1 MKIHLPLALA
11 LLATAGTAIAAPH
24 EGSAFIHDY
33 DANHDGQVTRAEF
46 DATRVARFKATDANG
61 DGWVSEDEY
70 VQEYSA
76 RLEQQ
81 LAASDRSED
90 KKTEE
95 RQRQIRQTHV
105 RFGVLDKDKDGK
117 MIQAEYD
124 RSGARAFAEQDNDK
138 DGIVTATDAAATAA
152 RQLAARQAADKTADR
167 ADR

>member
-1 MKIHLPLALA
+1 MKIHLPLAATLIA
-11 LLATAGTAIAAPH
+11 LSGAAHAAPH

-33 DANHDGQVTRAEF
+33 DADYDGQVTRAEF
-46 DATRVARFKATDANG
+46 DAGRVARFKATDANG

-70 VQEYSA
+70 VKEYSA

-105 RFGVLDKDKDGK
+105 RFGVLDKDKDQK
-117 MIQAEYD
+117 MSQAEYD
-124 RSGARAFAEQDNDK
+124 ASGARAFAEQDNDK
-138 DGIVTATDAAATAA
+138 DGIVTAADAAATAA
-152 RQLAARQAADKTADR
+152 RQLAARQKADR
-167 ADR
+167 

>member
-1 MKIHLPLALA
+1 MQFQLSLTAA
-11 LLATAGTAIAAPH
+11 LLALTGTAVAAPH

-33 DANHDGQVTRAEF
+33 DADHDGQVSRAEF
-46 DATRVARFKATDANG
+46 DAGRVARFKATDANG

-81 LAASDRSED
+81 LAASDRSTE
-90 KKTEE
+90 KKVEE

-117 MIQAEYD
+117 MAQAEYD
-124 RSGARAFAEQDNDK
+124 LSGARAFAEQDNDK
-138 DGIVTATDAAATAA
+138 DGIVTAADAATTAA
-152 RQLAARQAADKTADR
+152 RQLAARQAADKADR
-167 ADR
+167 

>member
-1 MKIHLPLALA
+1 MKFQLTLTAA
-11 LLATAGTAIAAPH
+11 LLTLAGTAMAAPH

-33 DANHDGQVTRAEF
+33 DADRDGQVSRAEF
-46 DATRVARFKATDANG
+46 DIGRVARFKATDANA
-61 DGWVSEDEY
+61 DGWVSENEY
-70 VQEYSA
+70 VREYSA

-81 LAASDRSED
+81 LAASDRNEE

-117 MIQAEYD
+117 MAQTEYD
-124 RSGARAFAEQDNDK
+124 LSGARAFAEQDNDK

-152 RQLAARQAADKTADR
+152 RQLAAREKAAQ
-167 ADR
+167 

>member
-1 MKIHLPLALA
+1 MKIHFTLSAA
-11 LLATAGTAIAAPH
+11 LLSMVPMAVIAAPH
-24 EGSAFIHDY
+24 EGSAFIRDY
-33 DANHDGQVTRAEF
+33 DADHDGQVSRAEF
-46 DATRVARFKATDANG
+46 DAGRVTRFQATDANK

-76 RLEQQ
+76 RLEKQ
-81 LAASDRSED
+81 LGASDRTEE

-117 MIQAEYD
+117 MTQAEYD
-124 RSGARAFAEQDNDK
+124 VSGARAFAQQDNDK
-138 DGIVTATDAAATAA
+138 DGIVTATDTAATAA
-152 RQLAARQAADKTADR
+152 RQVAARQAADR

>member
-1 MKIHLPLALA
+1 MKPAFSLAA
-11 LLATAGTAIAAPH
+11 ILLIAGTAIHAAPH
-24 EGSAFIHDY
+24 EGSAFIRDY

-46 DATRVARFKATDANG
+46 DAGRVARFRATDTNG

-70 VQEYSA
+70 VAEYSG

-81 LAASDRSED
+81 LAASDRSEE

-117 MIQAEYD
+117 MTQAEYD
-124 RSGARAFAEQDNDK
+124 ASGARAFAEQDDDK
-138 DGIVTATDAAATAA
+138 DGIITQADAAATAA
-152 RQLAARQAADKTADR
+152 KQRAAREKADR
-167 ADR
+167 

>member
-1 MKIHLPLALA
+1 MKIHLPLAAA
-11 LLATAGTAIAAPH
+11 LLTTAGITIAAPH

-46 DATRVARFKATDANG
+46 DAARVARFRATDANS

-70 VQEYSA
+70 VQEYSV

-117 MIQAEYD
+117 MTQAEYD
-124 RSGARAFAEQDNDK
+124 VSGARAFAEQDNDQ
-138 DGIVTATDAAATAA
+138 DGIVTAADAAATAA
-152 RQLAARQAADKTADR
+152 RQLAARQAADKADR
-167 ADR
+167 

>member
-1 MKIHLPLALA
+1 MQFQLSLTAA
-11 LLATAGTAIAAPH
+11 LLALTGTAVAAPH

-33 DANHDGQVTRAEF
+33 DADHDGQVSRAEF
-46 DATRVARFKATDANG
+46 DAGRVARFKATDANG

-81 LAASDRSED
+81 LAASDRSTE
-90 KKTEE
+90 KKVEE

-117 MIQAEYD
+117 MAKAEYD
-124 RSGARAFAEQDNDK
+124 LSGARAFAEQDNDK
-138 DGIVTATDAAATAA
+138 DGIVTAADAATTAA
-152 RQLAARQAADKTADR
+152 RQLAARQAADKADR
-167 ADR
+167 